1 MKFEIEMQGFKELDS
16 YLSSLARKDEKI
28 NKATVKAGG
37 AVLAKEIKKNA
48 PRSNIGG
55 AIPTLMKILSLVI
68 VRERTPM
75 VRYMQ
80 WLVLQKIRSSVSTCL
95 NSEPF
100 ISRLTRLFSGVC

>member
-1 MKFEIEMQGFKELDS
+1 MEMQGFKELDS

-55 AIPTLMKILSLVI
+55 
-68 VRERTPM
+68 
-75 VRYMQ
+75 
-80 WLVLQKIRSSVSTCL
+80 
-95 NSEPF
+95 
-100 ISRLTRLFSGVC
+100 SR